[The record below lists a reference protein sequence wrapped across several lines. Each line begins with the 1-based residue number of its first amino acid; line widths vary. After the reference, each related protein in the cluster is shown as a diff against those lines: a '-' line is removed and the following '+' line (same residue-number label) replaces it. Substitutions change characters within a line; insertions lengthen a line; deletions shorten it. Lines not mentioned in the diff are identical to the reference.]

1 MKKILAA
8 GLLSVVALFSCQQAG
23 TKDDGTITVTNEGLT
38 VCDVSRV
45 KDTLEIP
52 LSEWV
57 EELKVVHFEDSDTA
71 LFRFQWLSITDEH
84 ILIKP
89 YHRADAALLFDYQG
103 KFLCDVGSVGEGP
116 GEYTSLSSHA
126 IDEKNGVIYLANFFR
141 SSKILKYDMRGK
153 FIGEM
158 EADDTLNKPKIKC
171 NPDGTLSVV
180 HLYFHDSGSKY
191 QAAHIGN
198 EGVIDSCP
206 PFEHMTIQFKNPQ
219 FMGFDHELWCYNNT
233 EDQKFKLTNC
243 DTLYRYDVKKNALKA
258 DFVLANLQRD
268 ENTWF
273 IINPLPDKYVTMIMG
288 KGTLVS
294 DMKQRK
300 SYYANL
306 KNDLM
311 GGLPAPFNF
320 TDGYFFAMYE
330 PGRLMT
336 LIEKRLSE
344 SGCTEKDKEVLN
356 KLLASLDEEGN
367 NVLFVGKLKK

>member
-1 MKKILAA
+1 MKKILA
-8 GLLSVVALFSCQQAG
+8 GLMSVTVLFSCQQAG

-71 LFRFQWLSITDEH
+71 LFRLQWLSITDEH
-84 ILIKP
+84 IAIQP
-89 YHRADAALLFDYQG
+89 YQRDAVMLFDYQG

-126 IDEKNGVIYLANFFR
+126 IDEKNRCIYLAPFGW
-141 SSKILKYDMRGK
+141 SDKLLKYDMQGK
-153 FIGEM
+153 FIGGM
-158 EADDTLNKPKIKC
+158 EAGATLNKPKIKL
-171 NPDGTLSVV
+171 NPDGTLSLV
-180 HLYFHDSGSKY
+180 HMYFHDTDSRY
-191 QAAHIGN
+191 QAAHIGS

-206 PFEHMTIQFKNPQ
+206 PFEHMTIQFNNPQ
-219 FMGFDHELWCYNNT
+219 FPGYSHELWCYKNT
-233 EDQKFKLTNC
+233 EELKFKLTNC
-243 DTLYRYDVKKNALKA
+243 DTLYRYDVKKNAIEA
-258 DFVLANLQRD
+258 DFALANLQRD

-273 IINPLPDKYVTMIMG
+273 IINPLPDKYVTMIIG
-288 KGTLVS
+288 KGTLVT

-300 SYYANL
+300 TYFANL

-320 TDGYFFAMYE
+320 TDGYFFVMYE

-344 SGCTEKDKEVLN
+344 SRCTEKDKEVLN

-367 NVLFVGKLKK
+367 NVLFVGKLKE

>member
-1 MKKILAA
+1 MKKTLF
-8 GLLSVVALFSCQQAG
+8 GLLSAAVLFSCQQAG
-23 TKDDGTITVTNEGLT
+23 TKDDGSITVTGEGLT
-38 VCDVSRV
+38 ICDVSRV
-45 KDTLEIP
+45 KDTLEVP

-57 EELKVVHFEDSDTA
+57 EDLKVVHFEDSDTA
-71 LFRFQWLSITDEH
+71 LFRLGGLSITDKH

-89 YHRADAALLFDYQG
+89 YHRKDAAKLFDCQG
-103 KFLCDVGSVGEGP
+103 RFLCDVGSVGGGP
-116 GEYTSLSSHA
+116 GEYKSLSSHA
-126 IDEKNGVIYLANFFR
+126 IDEKNQCLYLAPMGW
-141 SSKILKYDMRGK
+141 SDKLLKYDMQGK
-153 FIGEM
+153 FIGEVET
-158 EADDTLNKPKIKC
+158 EATMNKPKIRL
-171 NPDGTLSVV
+171 NPDGTLTLV
-180 HLYFHDSGSKY
+180 HMFFHDTDSRY
-191 QAAHIGN
+191 QAAHIGS
-198 EGVIDSCP
+198 EGVINSCP
-206 PFEHMTIQFKNPQ
+206 PPAHLKIQFNNPQ
-219 FMGFDHELWCYNNT
+219 FMGFSHELWCYNNT

-258 DFVLANLQRD
+258 DFALANLQRD

-273 IINPLPDKYVTMIMG
+273 IINPLPDKYVTMIIG